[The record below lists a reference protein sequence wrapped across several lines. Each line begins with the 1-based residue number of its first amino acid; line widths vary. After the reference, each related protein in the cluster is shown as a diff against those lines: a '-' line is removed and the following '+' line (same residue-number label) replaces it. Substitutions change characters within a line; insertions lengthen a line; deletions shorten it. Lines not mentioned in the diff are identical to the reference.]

1 MGVGREPCY
10 VRIVHEVA
18 LSTQLAQVVSRAAAG
33 RTVRQVRVEV
43 GALRQVVP
51 ETLAYAWRFVIQ
63 DTPLHTARLQILPVP
78 LRLQC
83 VAGHLTE
90 VSGELDFS
98 CPRCDA
104 PTHIVSGEE
113 FRVVDID
120 VD

>member
-1 MGVGREPCY
+1 M
-10 VRIVHEVA
+10 VHEVA
-18 LSTQLAQVVSRAAAG
+18 LSTQLARVVSRAAAG

-63 DTPLHTARLQILPVP
+63 DTPLQSARLVILPVP
-78 LRLQC
+78 LRVKC
-83 VAGHLTE
+83 EAGHTTE
-90 VSGELDFS
+90 VVGQLDLS
-98 CPRCDA
+98 CPHCDA
-104 PTHIVSGEE
+104 RTHIVSGEE